1 MSNIIKGSRAR
12 EEAASFVIDS
22 NSRVGSYFSNLV
34 KEQEEMASNEPEV
47 RNIEPLAEVSPEIA
61 VEEQPKLSPE
71 EIEEEARKRAAEIIA
86 EAEEQKKQIMN
97 QAVKEAKIKE
107 KSLREAASEEGYKE
121 GQIRAKE
128 EYENKLLEI
137 EDEKAKLREEFE
149 AEVERL
155 EPIFAGL
162 VINYVERLTGIVA
175 NEYEAVIYNMLVA
188 AINNADS
195 SRFYVIHVPKEQYEY
210 VSSREGYIREIVGDR
225 VNIEIIADPVLPLNS
240 CKIETDSCVID
251 TGLDTRLT
259 TLVNSIRLLAGGG
272 KKKDD

>member
-1 MSNIIKGSRAR
+1 M
-12 EEAASFVIDS
+12 
-22 NSRVGSYFSNLV
+22 
-34 KEQEEMASNEPEV
+34 
-47 RNIEPLAEVSPEIA
+47 
-61 VEEQPKLSPE
+61 
-71 EIEEEARKRAAEIIA
+71 
-86 EAEEQKKQIMN
+86 
-97 QAVKEAKIKE
+97 
-107 KSLREAASEEGYKE
+107 
-121 GQIRAKE
+121 
-128 EYENKLLEI
+128 
-137 EDEKAKLREEFE
+137 
-149 AEVERL
+149 
-155 EPIFAGL
+155 
-162 VINYVERLTGIVA
+162 ERLTGIVA

>member
-1 MSNIIKGSRAR
+1 LSNIIKGSRAIG
-12 EEAASFVIDS
+12 ETAGVIIDS
-22 NSRVGSYFSNLV
+22 NKRVGSYFSNLV
-34 KEQEEMASNEPEV
+34 KEQEEMTGIVPEA
-47 RNIEPLAEVSPEIA
+47 RKMEPLSEVAPEIA
-61 VEEQPKLSPE
+61 VEEQPKLTPE
-71 EIEEEARKRAAEIIA
+71 EIDEEARRRAAEIIE
-86 EAEEQKKQIMN
+86 EAEEQKKQIMS
-97 QAVKEAKIKE
+97 QAIKEAKIKE

-121 GQIRAKE
+121 GQLRAKE

-137 EDEKAKLREEFE
+137 EDEKARLREEFE

-175 NEYEAVIYNMLVA
+175 DEYEAVIYNMLVA

>member
-1 MSNIIKGSRAR
+1 MSNIIKGSRAIG
-12 EEAASFVIDS
+12 ETVGVIIDS
-22 NSRVGSYFSNLV
+22 NKRVGSYFSNLV
-34 KEQEEMASNEPEV
+34 KEQEEMTGIVPEA
-47 RNIEPLAEVSPEIA
+47 RKMEPLSEVAPEIA
-61 VEEQPKLSPE
+61 VEEQPKLTPE
-71 EIEEEARKRAAEIIA
+71 EIEEEARRRAAEIIE
-86 EAEEQKKQIMN
+86 EAEEQKKQIMS
-97 QAVKEAKIKE
+97 QAIKEAKIKE

-121 GQIRAKE
+121 GQLRAKE

-137 EDEKAKLREEFE
+137 EDEKARLREEFE

-175 NEYEAVIYNMLVA
+175 DEYEAVIYNMLVA

-259 TLVNSIRLLAGGG
+259 TLVNSIKLLAGGN
-272 KKKDD
+272 KK